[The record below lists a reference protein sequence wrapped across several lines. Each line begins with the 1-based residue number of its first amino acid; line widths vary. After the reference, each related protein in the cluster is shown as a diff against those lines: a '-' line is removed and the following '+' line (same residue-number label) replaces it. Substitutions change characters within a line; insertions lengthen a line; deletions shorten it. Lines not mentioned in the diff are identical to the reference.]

1 MAPRPPPTKTAQRQA
16 AAGKPGA
23 DAVGATAAKAAAVS
37 DPPVKPRVV
46 SLDSH
51 RLRGAEYERVVHG
64 CYPPKEH
71 TIEDLKRPEY
81 WAAVA
86 GKLRPWNHIEVYAE
100 DGTWYA
106 ELLVLAVERAHAV
119 VHVLR
124 YDALSTSDVVF
135 TELAGR
141 SKYEIRHTPGLQW
154 HIIRKADGHIVKD
167 GMRLRDDALFALQE
181 HLKTV
186 PG

>member
-1 MAPRPPPTKTAQRQA
+1 VSQAKPKNPAPTRRHVPGVSAQSAPVDKSPTAQA
-16 AAGKPGA
+16 EP
-23 DAVGATAAKAAAVS
+23 
-37 DPPVKPRVV
+37 KPRAI

-51 RLRGAEYERVVHG
+51 RLKDIEFQRLVMG

-71 TIEDLKRPEY
+71 TIEDMKRPEY

-86 GKLRPWNHIEVYAE
+86 GKLRPWNHIEVYSE

-119 VHVLR
+119 VHVLA
-124 YDALSTSDVVF
+124 YHSLSTSDVVM
-135 TELAGR
+135 TSLAGS

-154 HIIRKADGHIVKD
+154 HIIRRADRHIV
-167 GMRLRDDALFALQE
+167 RDQMARREDAEFALTE

-186 PG
+186 PA